1 MENHRNHLLIAAA
14 LGLAFTRA
22 ASVFAG
28 SGPAFTGPTVIYF
41 VRHAENESSTPNQA
55 LTQQGEA
62 RTRLFTATVRD
73 IPFGHVLSSH
83 TTRSRQ
89 TVEAVAKAR
98 GLSVIQL
105 PKPGSIVDEAPLT
118 IKRLPKL
125 QSNP

>member
-14 LGLAFTRA
+14 LSLAFTQA
-22 ASVFAG
+22 VSVFAG
-28 SGPAFTGPTVIYF
+28 SAPAFTGPTVIYF
-41 VRHAENESSTPNQA
+41 VRHGENELSTPNQA

-62 RTRLFTATVRD
+62 RAHIFTATVRD

-98 GLSVIQL
+98 GFQSSSFPNPDQL
-105 PKPGSIVDEAPLT
+105 
-118 IKRLPKL
+118 
-125 QSNP
+125 

>member
-14 LGLAFTRA
+14 LGLAFTQA
-22 ASVFAG
+22 ASVFGGLAR
-28 SGPAFTGPTVIYF
+28 AFTGPTVIYF
-41 VRHAENESSTPNQA
+41 VRHGENESSTANQA

-62 RTRLFTATVRD
+62 RAHIFTATVRD

-98 GLSVIQL
+98 GF
-105 PKPGSIVDEAPLT
+105 
-118 IKRLPKL
+118 
-125 QSNP
+125 QSSSFPNP